1 MRKTFTTLF
10 LLLITCCVASAANY
24 LTFTAMVDGAYFSKS
39 VTGSANPNIE
49 YSLDDGQTWTELAKK
64 AVTLEKVGDKALLRG
79 FNPEGF
85 SFGINSYTSFV
96 LNSPIAASG
105 SVMSLIDGVGETDTI
120 PNARCFYRLF
130 YKCPGLTFVP
140 ELPATTLAESCYVEM
155 FNNCEIS
162 YAPALPATKLA
173 KDCYNSMF
181 DGCSYLKQAPELPA
195 TTLAEGCYQNMF
207 RKCRNITSAPALPA
221 MELANKC
228 YSGMFNGCTGLKQAP
243 ELPAT
248 TLDSACYFGMFSGC
262 TGLTQAP
269 ELPATTMG
277 NACYKEMFY
286 GCTGLTQTPEL
297 PATTLDIG
305 CYNGMFYG
313 CTGLTQAPEL
323 SVTELA
329 DGCYSRMF
337 YGCTGLTQ
345 APELPATTLSSYCY
359 DGMFY
364 GCTNL
369 TQAPALPA
377 TTLSASCYAYMFRGC
392 AGLTQAPELP
402 ATELTEA
409 CYMYMFY
416 GCTGLTQAPEL
427 PAATLV
433 KDCYAYMFDYCKNIS
448 QIKVNF
454 TEWMEWDPERRYG
467 DAGSWVYSVARN
479 GTFICPKALPQQ
491 YDEYG
496 RKIPARWTAQY
507 IDAEDP
513 DTTSCIA
520 WMDNLTIHVTRAE
533 GLVEVYN
540 LDGELV
546 HSAQASTTDT
556 TSFTMPD
563 YGAYFV
569 KNDTNTVEV
578 CLYNY
583 LTFTAG
589 VDSCRFAIRR
599 KSSLPCN
606 ITYSLDHGQTWS
618 IYFFSDTIT
627 LAKKGDKVLLR
638 GNNPNGVSLSYDV
651 NVTSPERYI
660 HFDIIDSIAAS
671 GSVMSLID
679 STGRK
684 DTIPS
689 QWCFYG
695 LFAGCD
701 KLTQAPELPA
711 TTLAG
716 HCYQNMFQ
724 GCSSLKQAPVL
735 PATTLT
741 DYCYQNMFYGCSSLT
756 QAPALPA
763 IALAPSCYFGMFSQ
777 CTGLTQ
783 APALPATTL
792 AYYCYAD
799 MFKGCTNL
807 TQAPEL
813 PATTLANSCYVA
825 MFADC
830 ENLSQAPALP
840 ATRLFNYCYQSMFEG
855 CTSLTQA
862 PALPATTMAYYCY
875 CRMFERCRGLTQA
888 PELPAL
894 KLHNG
899 CYSLMFAGCTSL
911 TQAPE
916 LPATTLV
923 DECYKYMFKNCT
935 GLTQAP
941 ELPAT
946 KLVTACYGHMF
957 DGCSNLSFIKVNFT
971 NWVTWY
977 SDTDDEDTWV
987 KNVAPTGT
995 FICPKD
1001 LTVQYG
1007 VNRIPEGW
1015 NVQFIKEEVVFSA
1028 WGEDLTLRVVGA
1040 EGLVEVY
1047 DANGELLHNA
1057 QASFEDTTSFL
1068 MPDYGVYVVKTDSDS
1083 VRVSLY
1089 NYLTLT
1095 PERVG
1100 LGFSVESNTWP
1111 TSMDFP
1117 TIQYS
1122 LDNGRTWDT
1131 LSVGHEISL
1140 EKKGAKVL
1148 LRGDNPD
1155 GFSQSSNAYVYFK
1168 LRGSFS
1174 ASGSVMSLVDS
1185 TATSMVVPT
1194 SGCFYG
1200 LFQNCTSLTQAPELP
1215 ATTLADSC
1223 YAKMFNG
1230 CTSLTQ
1236 APELPATTLAK
1247 YCYDGIFSGCTSLT
1261 QAPELSATT
1270 LADYCYRNMFSGCTS
1285 LTQAPVLAVTSLVAG
1300 CYYGMFSGCTGL
1312 TQTPELPATTLANS
1326 CYYEMFMGCA
1336 NLTQAPELSAT
1347 TLAANCYAGMFEECR
1362 ILPQAPVL
1370 PATTLAY
1377 GCYSRMFYN
1386 CDSLTQTPEL
1396 PATTLAGSCYEAMFS
1411 ACNKLT
1417 QAPVL
1422 PATTLAP
1429 FCYKNMFSGC
1439 LSFTQAPELPATTME
1454 HSCYYG
1460 MFDNCPKLTQ
1470 APALPATKLSEYC
1483 YAFMFSRCSTITQ
1496 APEMSA
1502 TDFAE
1507 FSCQYMFNSCTSL
1520 TQAPELLATTM
1531 PDYSLTLMF
1540 NDCENLS
1547 YIKVHFTEWAMW
1559 DEVYNTWVAGVAPA
1573 GTFVCPRELPV
1584 KYGEGR
1590 IPVGWEVRYIGEGE
1604 VPDSVSF
1611 SVWTEDRTIHV
1622 IGAEGLIEVYD
1633 ANGELLQNAQATT
1646 DTTSFLMPDYGVYV
1660 VKSDTDSV
1668 RVVLCDYLTFTA
1680 EQDGANFTLKYKL
1693 NYNSLNPNEE
1703 KPNLLYS
1710 LDGGKS
1716 WIRATYGEAV
1726 ILKNKGDKA
1735 LLKGINLEGF
1745 SRSSDGYAYFEL
1757 RGSIAASGS
1766 VMSLISDTADS
1777 DVIPNAGCFY
1787 GLFYNCSSL
1796 KQAPK
1801 LPATTLTESC
1811 YAEMFYGCRGLTEAP
1826 ELPATTLVNNCYQE
1840 MFYGCKGLTR
1850 TPDLPATT
1858 LADYCYSDMFRNC
1871 TSLTQI
1877 VALPVTTLAGYC
1889 YNGMFRGCTALTQ
1902 APELPADTLAV
1913 GCYTDMFNSCSSLTQ
1928 TPELS
1933 STTLA
1938 KNCYY
1943 GMFKECTNLT
1953 QAPVL
1958 PATTLAGNCYY
1969 RMFEGCLSLTQ
1980 APELP
1985 ATTLAYGC
1993 YYEMFKSCVG
2003 LTQAPLLP
2011 STQMAGHCYRGMFSG
2026 CTGLTQAP
2034 ELPATTLAGYCYYG
2048 MFDNCVSLSQ
2058 APALPATKLAEY
2070 CYAFMFSRCSTL
2082 TQAPVMSA
2090 TDFVEFSCQYMF
2102 NSCTSLTQAPELL
2115 ATTMPDYSC
2124 MLMFNDCG
2132 NLSYI
2137 KVHFTEWPKWEDEAI
2152 YDKWVVDV
2160 APSGTFVC
2168 PRELAVEYG
2177 VNRIPEGWEVQFIEP
2192 EIVDANYLTFTVL
2205 EDSSSITATDVK
2217 GEDAGKLRSLS
2228 LKDTDLRYSLDG
2240 GKTWNVMENGVPV
2253 LLPKAGDSVMLKGY
2267 NPDGLSNYTDRI
2279 RFEMRGKLA
2288 ASGSV
2293 MSLIDNSGKT
2303 TDIPNSYCFANLF
2316 DGCGSLTQAPELPS
2330 TVLKPHC
2337 YFAMFRNCTSLQS
2350 VSMLPAAELTEGCY
2364 EEMFY
2369 GCENLSEIEVAFTDW
2384 ADGTT
2389 DWMYGV
2395 APSGTFTCPDALAEK
2410 MSASNIPEGWLLPSG
2425 EEVTNEEDT
2434 ASCGISVWTENGTIC
2449 VRGAE
2454 GAIEV
2459 FGVKGELIR
2468 TLRGNASGTVR
2479 FNMPAGRVYILK
2491 IGAQRVKVLL

>member
-120 PNARCFYRLF
+120 PNAGCFYRLF

-140 ELPATTLAESCYVEM
+140 ELPATTLAESCYAEM

-173 KDCYNSMF
+173 KDCYNGMF

-228 YSGMFNGCTGLKQAP
+228 YSGMFNGCTGLK
-243 ELPAT
+243 
-248 TLDSACYFGMFSGC
+248 
-262 TGLTQAP
+262 QAP

-454 TEWMEWDPERRYG
+454 TEWMAWDPERRYG

-507 IDAEDP
+507 IDAEEP

-638 GNNPNGVSLSYDV
+638 GNNPNGVSYSNY
-651 NVTSPERYI
+651 NNATSPDQYI

-735 PATTLT
+735 PATSLT

-763 IALAPSCYFGMFSQ
+763 IALALSCYSGMFYN
-777 CTGLTQ
+777 CVGLTN
-783 APALPATTL
+783 APELPATTL
-792 AYYCYAD
+792 AISCYSS
-799 MFKGCTNL
+799 MFMGCTSL

-813 PATTLANSCYVA
+813 PATTMVQNCYVS

-830 ENLSQAPALP
+830 VNLSQAPELP
-840 ATRLFNYCYQSMFEG
+840 ATTLSNYCYQRMFAG

-875 CRMFERCRGLTQA
+875 CRMFERCKGLTQA

-894 KLHNG
+894 KLNEG
-899 CYSLMFAGCTSL
+899 CYNGMFSSCTSL
-911 TQAPE
+911 TQAPA

-923 DECYKYMFKNCT
+923 RECYKYMFSGCT
-935 GLTQAP
+935 SLTQAP

-957 DGCSNLSFIKVNFT
+957 DGCSNLSFIKVNFW
-971 NWVTWY
+971 NWVPWY
-977 SDTDDEDTWV
+977 SDTDDEDAWV

-1040 EGLVEVY
+1040 DGLVEVY

-1068 MPDYGVYVVKTDSDS
+1068 MPDYGVYAVKTDSDS

-1100 LGFSVESNTWP
+1100 LGFSVEPNTWP

-1140 EKKGAKVL
+1140 EKKGTKVL
-1148 LRGDNPD
+1148 LRGYNPD

-1194 SGCFYG
+1194 AGCFYG

-1223 YAKMFNG
+1223 YAKMFSG
-1230 CTSLTQ
+1230 CTGLTQ

-1326 CYYEMFMGCA
+1326 CYYEMFKGCA

-1347 TLAANCYAGMFEECR
+1347 KLATSCYARMFEECR

-1370 PATTLAY
+1370 PATTLAA

-1422 PATTLAP
+1422 PATTMEP
-1429 FCYKNMFSGC
+1429 SCYKYMFSDC
-1439 LSFTQAPELPATTME
+1439 VSFLQAPELPSTSLANY
-1454 HSCYYG
+1454 CYYG
-1460 MFDNCPKLTQ
+1460 MFNHCPKLTQ
-1470 APALPATKLSEYC
+1470 APDLPATKLAEYC
-1483 YAFMFSRCSTITQ
+1483 YAFMFSRCSTLTQ
-1496 APEMSA
+1496 APVMSA

-1507 FSCQYMFNSCTSL
+1507 LSCYNMFNSCTSL
-1520 TQAPELLATTM
+1520 TQAPELLATTL
-1531 PDYSLTLMF
+1531 PDYSCTLMF
-1540 NDCENLS
+1540 NDCESLS
-1547 YIKVHFTEWAMW
+1547 YIKVHFTEWPKWEDGAL
-1559 DEVYNTWVAGVAPA
+1559 YNKWVAGVAPA

-1584 KYGEGR
+1584 KYGEGK

-1622 IGAEGLIEVYD
+1622 IGAEGLVEVYD

-1646 DTTSFLMPDYGVYV
+1646 DTTSFFMSDYGVYV

-1680 EQDGANFTLKYKL
+1680 EQNGASFTINFKNTQTDVEM
-1693 NYNSLNPNEE
+1693 PNAV
-1703 KPNLLYS
+1703 YS
-1710 LDGGKS
+1710 LDGGRTWYRLS
-1716 WIRATYGEAV
+1716 YGEYV
-1726 ILKNKGDKA
+1726 VLKNKGDKA
-1735 LLKGINLEGF
+1735 LLKGINPDGF
-1745 SRSSDGYAYFEL
+1745 SQGSDAYAYFEM

-1766 VMSLISDTADS
+1766 VMSLLGDTADS
-1777 DVIPNAGCFY
+1777 DKIPNNGCFH
-1787 GLFYNCSSL
+1787 GLFYNCTGL
-1796 KQAPK
+1796 TQAPA
-1801 LPATTLTESC
+1801 LPATTLT
-1811 YAEMFYGCRGLTEAP
+1811 
-1826 ELPATTLVNNCYQE
+1826 NNCYVI
-1840 MFYGCKGLTR
+1840 MF
-1850 TPDLPATT
+1850 
-1858 LADYCYSDMFRNC
+1858 S
-1871 TSLTQI
+1871 
-1877 VALPVTTLAGYC
+1877 
-1889 YNGMFRGCTALTQ
+1889 GCT
-1902 APELPADTLAV
+1902 
-1913 GCYTDMFNSCSSLTQ
+1913 
-1928 TPELS
+1928 
-1933 STTLA
+1933 
-1938 KNCYY
+1938 K
-1943 GMFKECTNLT
+1943 LT

-1958 PATTLAGNCYY
+1958 PATTLAKNCYY
-1969 RMFEGCLSLTQ
+1969 GMFRGCSGLPQ

-1985 ATTLAYGC
+1985 ATTLANSC
-1993 YYEMFKSCVG
+1993 YYEMFKGCTS
-2003 LTQAPLLP
+2003 LTQAPALP
-2011 STQMAGHCYRGMFSG
+2011 ATALDTKCYHGMFNGCTGLTQTPELPATTLANSCYYEMFKGCANLTQAPELSATKLATCCYAGMFEECRILPQAPVLPATTLAAGCYSRMFYNCDSLTQTPELPATTLASSCYEAMFSACNKLTQAPVLPATTLAPSCYKNMFSG
-2026 CTGLTQAP
+2026 CLSVTQAP
-2034 ELPATTLAGYCYYG
+2034 ELPATTMEHSCYYG
-2048 MFDNCVSLSQ
+2048 MFDNCPKLTQ
-2058 APALPATKLAEY
+2058 APDLPATKLAEY

-2115 ATTMPDYSC
+2115 ATTMPDYSLT
-2124 MLMFNDCG
+2124 LMFNDCE

-2137 KVHFTEWPKWEDEAI
+2137 KVHFTEWAMWDEDAL
-2152 YDKWVVDV
+2152 YDKWVAGV
-2160 APSGTFVC
+2160 ASTGTFVC
-2168 PRELAVEYG
+2168 PKELDLIYG
-2177 VNRIPEGWEVQFIEP
+2177 EGRIPEGWEVQFFEP
-2192 EIVDANYLTFTVL
+2192 EMVDANYLTFTAL

-2217 GEDAGKLRSLS
+2217 GENAGKLRSLS
-2228 LKDTDLRYSLDG
+2228 LKDTDLRYSIDG

-2303 TDIPNSYCFANLF
+2303 TDIPNDYCFANLF

-2337 YFAMFRNCTSLQS
+2337 YFAMFRNCTALQS
-2350 VSMLPAAELTEGCY
+2350 VSLLPAPELTEGCY

-2395 APSGTFTCPDALAEK
+2395 SPSGTFTCPDALAEK

-2425 EEVTNEEDT
+2425 EEVTNGEDT

-2449 VRGAE
+2449 VCGTE
-2454 GAIEV
+2454 ETIEV
-2459 FGVKGELIR
+2459 FGAKGELLR
-2468 TLRGNASGTVR
+2468 TLRGNASGIVR
-2479 FNMPAGRVYILK
+2479 FTMPAGRVYILR

>member
-24 LTFTAMVDGAYFSKS
+24 LTLTARVDGAYFSKS

-79 FNPEGF
+79 VNPEGF
-85 SFGINSYTSFV
+85 SFGINSYTCFV
-96 LNSPIAASG
+96 SSSSIAASG

-130 YKCPGLTFVP
+130 YNFPNLVSAP
-140 ELPATTLAESCYVEM
+140 ELSATMLAENCYEEM
-155 FNNCEIS
+155 FNGCKTLPN
-162 YAPALPATKLA
+162 APALPATKLS
-173 KDCYNSMF
+173 KNCYNGMF
-181 DGCSYLKQAPELPA
+181 NGCRNLRQAPELPA
-195 TTLAEGCYQNMF
+195 TTLAEGCYQNML
-207 RKCRNITSAPALPA
+207 KDCRNITSAPALPA

-243 ELPAT
+243 ELSAT

-269 ELPATTMG
+269 ELPATTMA

-345 APELPATTLSSYCY
+345 APELPAMELADACY
-359 DGMFY
+359 MSMFY
-364 GCTNL
+364 GCTGL
-369 TQAPALPA
+369 TQAPELPA
-377 TTLSASCYAYMFRGC
+377 TTLSASCYAYMFREC
-392 AGLTQAPELP
+392 AGLMQAPELP

-454 TEWMEWDPERRYG
+454 TEWMEWDHERRYG

-496 RKIPARWTAQY
+496 RKIPARWTTQY
-507 IDAEDP
+507 IDAEEP

-589 VDSCRFAIRR
+589 MDSCRFAIRR
-599 KSSLPCN
+599 KSSSPCN

-638 GNNPNGVSLSYDV
+638 GNNPNGVSYSHY
-651 NVTSPERYI
+651 NNATSPDQYI

-711 TTLAG
+711 TTLAR

-763 IALAPSCYFGMFSQ
+763 TALAPSCYSDMFYN
-777 CTGLTQ
+777 CVGLT
-783 APALPATTL
+783 
-792 AYYCYAD
+792 
-799 MFKGCTNL
+799 N
-807 TQAPEL
+807 APEL
-813 PATTLANSCYVA
+813 PATTLAYFCY
-825 MFADC
+825 
-830 ENLSQAPALP
+830 S
-840 ATRLFNYCYQSMFEG
+840 SMF
-855 CTSLTQA
+855 
-862 PALPATTMAYYCY
+862 M
-875 CRMFERCRGLTQA
+875 
-888 PELPAL
+888 
-894 KLHNG
+894 
-899 CYSLMFAGCTSL
+899 GCTSL

-923 DECYKYMFKNCT
+923 QNCYVSMFADCVNLSQAPELPATTLANYCYQRMFAGCTSLTQAPALPATAMAYYCYCRMFERCKGLTQAPELPALKLNEGCYNGMFSSCTSLTQAPALPATTLVRECYKYMFSGCT
-935 GLTQAP
+935 SLTQAP

-957 DGCSNLSFIKVNFT
+957 DGCSNLSFIKVNFW
-971 NWVTWY
+971 NWVSWY

-1040 EGLVEVY
+1040 DGLVEVY

-1100 LGFSVESNTWP
+1100 LGFSVEPNTWL

-1194 SGCFYG
+1194 AGCFYC

-1223 YAKMFNG
+1223 YAKMFSG
-1230 CTSLTQ
+1230 CTGLTQ

-1261 QAPELSATT
+1261 QASELPATT
-1270 LADYCYRNMFSGCTS
+1270 LANSCYYEMFKGCTS
-1285 LTQAPVLAVTSLVAG
+1285 LTQAPALPATALDTK
-1300 CYYGMFSGCTGL
+1300 CYHGMFNGCTGL
-1312 TQTPELPATTLANS
+1312 TQTPELPATTLALG
-1326 CYYEMFMGCA
+1326 CYSEMFKGCA
-1336 NLTQAPELSAT
+1336 NLTQTPELSAT
-1347 TLAANCYAGMFEECR
+1347 TLATSCYAGMFEECR

-1370 PATTLAY
+1370 PATTLAA

-1386 CDSLTQTPEL
+1386 CDSLAEAPEL

-1411 ACNKLT
+1411 ACDKLT

-1429 FCYKNMFSGC
+1429 SCYKNMFSGC
-1439 LSFTQAPELPATTME
+1439 LSVTQAPELPATTME

-1460 MFDNCPKLTQ
+1460 MFNHCPKLT
-1470 APALPATKLSEYC
+1470 
-1483 YAFMFSRCSTITQ
+1483 
-1496 APEMSA
+1496 
-1502 TDFAE
+1502 
-1507 FSCQYMFNSCTSL
+1507 
-1520 TQAPELLATTM
+1520 
-1531 PDYSLTLMF
+1531 
-1540 NDCENLS
+1540 
-1547 YIKVHFTEWAMW
+1547 
-1559 DEVYNTWVAGVAPA
+1559 
-1573 GTFVCPRELPV
+1573 
-1584 KYGEGR
+1584 
-1590 IPVGWEVRYIGEGE
+1590 
-1604 VPDSVSF
+1604 
-1611 SVWTEDRTIHV
+1611 
-1622 IGAEGLIEVYD
+1622 
-1633 ANGELLQNAQATT
+1633 
-1646 DTTSFLMPDYGVYV
+1646 
-1660 VKSDTDSV
+1660 
-1668 RVVLCDYLTFTA
+1668 
-1680 EQDGANFTLKYKL
+1680 
-1693 NYNSLNPNEE
+1693 
-1703 KPNLLYS
+1703 
-1710 LDGGKS
+1710 
-1716 WIRATYGEAV
+1716 
-1726 ILKNKGDKA
+1726 
-1735 LLKGINLEGF
+1735 
-1745 SRSSDGYAYFEL
+1745 
-1757 RGSIAASGS
+1757 
-1766 VMSLISDTADS
+1766 
-1777 DVIPNAGCFY
+1777 
-1787 GLFYNCSSL
+1787 
-1796 KQAPK
+1796 
-1801 LPATTLTESC
+1801 
-1811 YAEMFYGCRGLTEAP
+1811 
-1826 ELPATTLVNNCYQE
+1826 
-1840 MFYGCKGLTR
+1840 
-1850 TPDLPATT
+1850 
-1858 LADYCYSDMFRNC
+1858 
-1871 TSLTQI
+1871 
-1877 VALPVTTLAGYC
+1877 
-1889 YNGMFRGCTALTQ
+1889 
-1902 APELPADTLAV
+1902 
-1913 GCYTDMFNSCSSLTQ
+1913 
-1928 TPELS
+1928 
-1933 STTLA
+1933 
-1938 KNCYY
+1938 
-1943 GMFKECTNLT
+1943 
-1953 QAPVL
+1953 
-1958 PATTLAGNCYY
+1958 
-1969 RMFEGCLSLTQ
+1969 
-1980 APELP
+1980 
-1985 ATTLAYGC
+1985 
-1993 YYEMFKSCVG
+1993 
-2003 LTQAPLLP
+2003 
-2011 STQMAGHCYRGMFSG
+2011 
-2026 CTGLTQAP
+2026 
-2034 ELPATTLAGYCYYG
+2034 
-2048 MFDNCVSLSQ
+2048 Q

-2090 TDFVEFSCQYMF
+2090 TDFAELSCHNMF

-2115 ATTMPDYSC
+2115 ATTLPDYSC
-2124 MLMFNDCG
+2124 TLMFNDCES
-2132 NLSYI
+2132 LSYI
-2137 KVHFTEWPKWEDEAI
+2137 KVHFTEWPKWEDEAL
-2152 YDKWVVDV
+2152 YNTWVAGV
-2160 APSGTFVC
+2160 APAGTFVC

-2177 VNRIPEGWEVQFIEP
+2177 ANRIPEGWEVQFIEP
-2192 EIVDANYLTFTVL
+2192 EIVDANYLTFTAL

-2303 TDIPNSYCFANLF
+2303 TDIPNDYCFANLF

-2350 VSMLPAAELTEGCY
+2350 VSMLPAPELTEGCY

-2410 MSASNIPEGWLLPSG
+2410 MSASNIPEGWLLPSS
-2425 EEVTNEEDT
+2425 EEVTNGEDT
-2434 ASCGISVWTENGTIC
+2434 ASCGISVWTENGTVC
-2449 VRGAE
+2449 VCGTE
-2454 GAIEV
+2454 ETIEV
-2459 FGVKGELIR
+2459 FGAKGELIR
-2468 TLRGNASGTVR
+2468 TLRGNVSGTVR
-2479 FNMPAGRVYILK
+2479 FNMPAGRVYILRV
-2491 IGAQRVKVLL
+2491 GAQRVKVLL

>member
-1 MRKTFTTLF
+1 MKKTFTTLF
-10 LLLITCCVASAANY
+10 LLLVTCCVASAANY
-24 LTFTAMVDGAYFSKS
+24 LTLTAMVDGAYFSKS

-120 PNARCFYRLF
+120 PNAGCFYRLF

-140 ELPATTLAESCYVEM
+140 ELPATTLAESCYAEM

-173 KDCYNSMF
+173 KDCYNGMF
-181 DGCSYLKQAPELPA
+181 DGCSYLNQAPELPA

-228 YSGMFNGCTGLKQAP
+228 YSGMFNGCTSLKQAP

-262 TGLTQAP
+262 TSLTQAP
-269 ELPATTMG
+269 ELLATTMA

-329 DGCYSRMF
+329 DGCYGRMF

-345 APELPATTLSSYCY
+345 APELPATTLASGCY
-359 DGMFY
+359 NGMFY

-392 AGLTQAPELP
+392 TGLTQAPELP

-638 GNNPNGVSLSYDV
+638 GNNPNGVSY
-651 NVTSPERYI
+651 NHYNYATSPDQYI

-711 TTLAG
+711 TTLAR

-763 IALAPSCYFGMFSQ
+763 IALAPSCYYGMFYN
-777 CTGLTQ
+777 CVGLT
-783 APALPATTL
+783 
-792 AYYCYAD
+792 
-799 MFKGCTNL
+799 N
-807 TQAPEL
+807 APEL
-813 PATTLANSCYVA
+813 PATTLAISCY
-825 MFADC
+825 
-830 ENLSQAPALP
+830 S
-840 ATRLFNYCYQSMFEG
+840 SMF
-855 CTSLTQA
+855 
-862 PALPATTMAYYCY
+862 M
-875 CRMFERCRGLTQA
+875 
-888 PELPAL
+888 
-894 KLHNG
+894 
-899 CYSLMFAGCTSL
+899 GCTSL

-916 LPATTLV
+916 LPATTMVQNCYVSMFADCVNLSQAPELPATTLSNYCYQRMFARCTSLTQAPALPATAMAYYCYCSMFERCKGLTQAPELPALKLNEGCYNGMFSSCTSLTQAPALPATTLV
-923 DECYKYMFKNCT
+923 HECYKYMFSGCT
-935 GLTQAP
+935 SLTQAP

-957 DGCSNLSFIKVNFT
+957 DGCSNLSFIKVNFW

-977 SDTDDEDTWV
+977 SDTDDEDAWV

-1100 LGFSVESNTWP
+1100 LGFSVEPNTWP

-1148 LRGDNPD
+1148 LRGYNPD

-1168 LRGSFS
+1168 LRGRYS

-1223 YAKMFNG
+1223 YAKMFSG
-1230 CTSLTQ
+1230 CTGLTQ

-1326 CYYEMFMGCA
+1326 CYYEMFKGCA

-1347 TLAANCYAGMFEECR
+1347 KLATCCYAGMFEECR

-1370 PATTLAY
+1370 PATTLAA

-1470 APALPATKLSEYC
+1470 APALPATKLAEYC
-1483 YAFMFSRCSTITQ
+1483 YAFMFSRCSTLTQ
-1496 APEMSA
+1496 APVMSA

-1507 FSCQYMFNSCTSL
+1507 LSCHNMFNSCTSL
-1520 TQAPELLATTM
+1520 TQAPELLATTL
-1531 PDYSLTLMF
+1531 PDYSCTLMF
-1540 NDCENLS
+1540 NDCESLS
-1547 YIKVHFTEWAMW
+1547 YIKVHFTEWPKW
-1559 DEVYNTWVAGVAPA
+1559 EDEAFYNKWVAGVAPA

-1584 KYGEGR
+1584 KYGEGK

-1622 IGAEGLIEVYD
+1622 IGAEGLVEVYD

-1646 DTTSFLMPDYGVYV
+1646 DTTSFFMSDYGVYV

-1680 EQDGANFTLKYKL
+1680 EQNGASFTINFKKTQTDVEM
-1693 NYNSLNPNEE
+1693 PNAV
-1703 KPNLLYS
+1703 YS
-1710 LDGGKS
+1710 LDGGRTWYRLS
-1716 WIRATYGEAV
+1716 YGEYV
-1726 ILKNKGDKA
+1726 VLKNKGDKA
-1735 LLKGINLEGF
+1735 LLKGINPDGF
-1745 SRSSDGYAYFEL
+1745 SQGSDAYAYFEM

-1766 VMSLISDTADS
+1766 VMSLLGDTADS
-1777 DVIPNAGCFY
+1777 DKIPNNGCFH
-1787 GLFYNCSSL
+1787 GLFYNCTGL
-1796 KQAPK
+1796 TQAPA
-1801 LPATTLTESC
+1801 LPATTLT
-1811 YAEMFYGCRGLTEAP
+1811 
-1826 ELPATTLVNNCYQE
+1826 NNCYVI
-1840 MFYGCKGLTR
+1840 MF
-1850 TPDLPATT
+1850 
-1858 LADYCYSDMFRNC
+1858 S
-1871 TSLTQI
+1871 
-1877 VALPVTTLAGYC
+1877 
-1889 YNGMFRGCTALTQ
+1889 GCT
-1902 APELPADTLAV
+1902 
-1913 GCYTDMFNSCSSLTQ
+1913 
-1928 TPELS
+1928 
-1933 STTLA
+1933 
-1938 KNCYY
+1938 K
-1943 GMFKECTNLT
+1943 LT

-1958 PATTLAGNCYY
+1958 PATTLAKNCYY
-1969 RMFEGCLSLTQ
+1969 GMFRGCSGLPQAPELPATTLANSCYYEMFKGCTSLTQAPALPATALDTKCYHGMFNGCTGLTQTPELPATTLANSCYSEMFKGCANLTQAPELSATTLANSCYAGMFEECRILPQAPVLPATTLASGCYSRMFYNCDSLTQ

-1985 ATTLAYGC
+1985 ATTLAGNC
-1993 YYEMFKSCVG
+1993 YEAMFSACDK
-2003 LTQAPLLP
+2003 LTQAPVLP
-2011 STQMAGHCYRGMFSG
+2011 ATTLAPSCYKNMFLG
-2026 CTGLTQAP
+2026 CLSFMQAP
-2034 ELPATTLAGYCYYG
+2034 ELPATTMEHSCYYG
-2048 MFDNCVSLSQ
+2048 MFDNCPKLTQ

-2070 CYAFMFSRCSTL
+2070 CYAFMFSRCSAL

-2090 TDFVEFSCQYMF
+2090 TEVAEFSCLHMF
-2102 NSCTSLTQAPELL
+2102 SSCTSLTQAPELL
-2115 ATTMPDYSC
+2115 ATTIPDYSLT
-2124 MLMFNDCG
+2124 LMFNDCE

-2137 KVHFTEWPKWEDEAI
+2137 KVHFTEWAMWDEEAL
-2152 YDKWVVDV
+2152 YNTWVAGV
-2160 APSGTFVC
+2160 APAGTFVC

-2177 VNRIPEGWEVQFIEP
+2177 ANRIPEGWEVQFIEP
-2192 EIVDANYLTFTVL
+2192 EIVDANYLTFTAL

-2217 GEDAGKLRSLS
+2217 GENAGKLRSLA

-2240 GKTWNVMENGVPV
+2240 GKTWNVMETGVPV

-2303 TDIPNSYCFANLF
+2303 TDIPNDYCFANLF

-2350 VSMLPAAELTEGCY
+2350 VSMLPAPELTEGCY

-2410 MSASNIPEGWLLPSG
+2410 MSASNIPEGWLLPSSG
-2425 EEVTNEEDT
+2425 EVTNEEDT
-2434 ASCGISVWTENGTIC
+2434 ASCGVQVWTENGAIC

-2454 GAIEV
+2454 DMIEV
-2459 FGVKGELIR
+2459 FGVKGELLR
-2468 TLRGNASGTVR
+2468 TLRGNASGIVCFT
-2479 FNMPAGRVYILK
+2479 MPAGRAYIIK
-2491 IGAQRVKVLL
+2491 IGAQGVKVLL

>member
-1 MRKTFTTLF
+1 MYFFENQFIFYILVKITLCLTLKSKAYEKTFTTLF

-24 LTFTAMVDGAYFSKS
+24 LTLTAMVDGAYFSKS

-49 YSLDDGQTWTELAKK
+49 YSLDDGQTWTELSR

-79 FNPEGF
+79 VNPEGF
-85 SFGINSYTSFV
+85 SSGFDSYTTFSTT
-96 LNSPIAASG
+96 SSIAVSG

-120 PNARCFYRLF
+120 PNAGCFYRLF
-130 YKCPGLTFVP
+130 YGCPRLSSVP
-140 ELPATTLAESCYVEM
+140 ELPATTLAENCYEEM
-155 FNNCEIS
+155 FN
-162 YAPALPATKLA
+162 
-173 KDCYNSMF
+173 
-181 DGCSYLKQAPELPA
+181 GCRNLSNAPELPA
-195 TTLAEGCYQNMF
+195 TTLAEGCYRNMF
-207 RKCRNITSAPALPA
+207 KGCKNISNAPDLSVQ
-221 MELANKC
+221 ELAKDC
-228 YSGMFNGCTGLKQAP
+228 CNG
-243 ELPAT
+243 
-248 TLDSACYFGMFSGC
+248 
-262 TGLTQAP
+262 
-269 ELPATTMG
+269 
-277 NACYKEMFY
+277 
-286 GCTGLTQTPEL
+286 
-297 PATTLDIG
+297 
-305 CYNGMFYG
+305 
-313 CTGLTQAPEL
+313 
-323 SVTELA
+323 
-329 DGCYSRMF
+329 MF

-345 APELPATTLSSYCY
+345 APELPATTLANSCY
-359 DGMFY
+359 KDMFYGCTKLAQAPELPATTLDIGCYSGMFY
-364 GCTNL
+364 GCTGL
-369 TQAPALPA
+369 IQAPELPVTELA
-377 TTLSASCYAYMFRGC
+377 VGCYNRMFYNC
-392 AGLTQAPELP
+392 TSLTQAPELP
-402 ATELTEA
+402 ATTLATN
-409 CYMYMFY
+409 CYAYMFY
-416 GCTGLTQAPEL
+416 NCSALTHAPELPATELAETCYMSMFNGCSSLTQAPEL

-433 KDCYAYMFDYCKNIS
+433 KNCYAYMFDGCQNIS

-454 TEWMEWDPERRYG
+454 TEWMEWDPEHRYG
-467 DAGSWVYSVARN
+467 SGTWASGVASH
-479 GTFICPKALPQQ
+479 GTFICPKALPKQ
-491 YDEYG
+491 YEDYG
-496 RKIPARWTAQY
+496 AKIPPRWAVQY
-507 IDAEDP
+507 IDAEEP
-513 DTTSCIA
+513 DTTGCIA
-520 WMDNLTIHVTRAE
+520 WMDSLTIYVTRAE

-599 KSSLPCN
+599 KSSSPCN

-638 GNNPNGVSLSYDV
+638 GNNPNGVSY
-651 NVTSPERYI
+651 NHYNYATSPDQYI

-711 TTLAG
+711 TTLAR

-735 PATTLT
+735 PATSLT

-763 IALAPSCYFGMFSQ
+763 IALALCCYSGMFYN
-777 CTGLTQ
+777 CVGLT
-783 APALPATTL
+783 
-792 AYYCYAD
+792 
-799 MFKGCTNL
+799 N
-807 TQAPEL
+807 APEL
-813 PATTLANSCYVA
+813 PATTLAISCY
-825 MFADC
+825 
-830 ENLSQAPALP
+830 S
-840 ATRLFNYCYQSMFEG
+840 SMF
-855 CTSLTQA
+855 
-862 PALPATTMAYYCY
+862 M
-875 CRMFERCRGLTQA
+875 
-888 PELPAL
+888 
-894 KLHNG
+894 
-899 CYSLMFAGCTSL
+899 GCTSL

-916 LPATTLV
+916 LPATTMVQNCYVSMFADCVNLSQAPELPATTLSNYCYQRMFAGCTSLTQAPALPATAMAYYCYCSMFERCKGLTQAPELPALKVNEGCYNGMFSSCTSLTQAPALPATTLV
-923 DECYKYMFKNCT
+923 HECYKYMFSGCT
-935 GLTQAP
+935 SLTQAP

-957 DGCSNLSFIKVNFT
+957 DGCSNLSFIKVNFW

-977 SDTDDEDTWV
+977 SDTDDEDAWV

-1100 LGFSVESNTWP
+1100 LGFSVEPNTWP

-1148 LRGDNPD
+1148 LRGYNPD

-1168 LRGSFS
+1168 LRGRYS

-1194 SGCFYG
+1194 AGCFYG

-1223 YAKMFNG
+1223 YAKMFSG
-1230 CTSLTQ
+1230 CTGLTQ

-1326 CYYEMFMGCA
+1326 CYYEMFKGCA

-1347 TLAANCYAGMFEECR
+1347 TLADICYAGMFEDCSS
-1362 ILPQAPVL
+1362 LTQAPVLPATTLAYCCYSRMFYNCDSLAEAPEL

-1386 CDSLTQTPEL
+1386 CDSLAEAPEL
-1396 PATTLAGSCYEAMFS
+1396 PATTLAGSCYEAIFS
-1411 ACNKLT
+1411 ACGKLT

-1429 FCYKNMFSGC
+1429 SCYKNMFSGC
-1439 LSFTQAPELPATTME
+1439 LSVTQAPELPATTME

-1460 MFDNCPKLTQ
+1460 MFNHCPKLTQ
-1470 APALPATKLSEYC
+1470 AP
-1483 YAFMFSRCSTITQ
+1483 
-1496 APEMSA
+1496 
-1502 TDFAE
+1502 D
-1507 FSCQYMFNSCTSL
+1507 
-1520 TQAPELLATTM
+1520 
-1531 PDYSLTLMF
+1531 
-1540 NDCENLS
+1540 
-1547 YIKVHFTEWAMW
+1547 
-1559 DEVYNTWVAGVAPA
+1559 
-1573 GTFVCPRELPV
+1573 
-1584 KYGEGR
+1584 
-1590 IPVGWEVRYIGEGE
+1590 
-1604 VPDSVSF
+1604 
-1611 SVWTEDRTIHV
+1611 
-1622 IGAEGLIEVYD
+1622 
-1633 ANGELLQNAQATT
+1633 
-1646 DTTSFLMPDYGVYV
+1646 
-1660 VKSDTDSV
+1660 
-1668 RVVLCDYLTFTA
+1668 
-1680 EQDGANFTLKYKL
+1680 
-1693 NYNSLNPNEE
+1693 
-1703 KPNLLYS
+1703 
-1710 LDGGKS
+1710 
-1716 WIRATYGEAV
+1716 
-1726 ILKNKGDKA
+1726 
-1735 LLKGINLEGF
+1735 
-1745 SRSSDGYAYFEL
+1745 
-1757 RGSIAASGS
+1757 
-1766 VMSLISDTADS
+1766 
-1777 DVIPNAGCFY
+1777 
-1787 GLFYNCSSL
+1787 
-1796 KQAPK
+1796 
-1801 LPATTLTESC
+1801 
-1811 YAEMFYGCRGLTEAP
+1811 
-1826 ELPATTLVNNCYQE
+1826 
-1840 MFYGCKGLTR
+1840 
-1850 TPDLPATT
+1850 
-1858 LADYCYSDMFRNC
+1858 
-1871 TSLTQI
+1871 
-1877 VALPVTTLAGYC
+1877 
-1889 YNGMFRGCTALTQ
+1889 
-1902 APELPADTLAV
+1902 
-1913 GCYTDMFNSCSSLTQ
+1913 
-1928 TPELS
+1928 
-1933 STTLA
+1933 
-1938 KNCYY
+1938 
-1943 GMFKECTNLT
+1943 
-1953 QAPVL
+1953 
-1958 PATTLAGNCYY
+1958 
-1969 RMFEGCLSLTQ
+1969 
-1980 APELP
+1980 
-1985 ATTLAYGC
+1985 
-1993 YYEMFKSCVG
+1993 
-2003 LTQAPLLP
+2003 
-2011 STQMAGHCYRGMFSG
+2011 
-2026 CTGLTQAP
+2026 
-2034 ELPATTLAGYCYYG
+2034 
-2048 MFDNCVSLSQ
+2048 
-2058 APALPATKLAEY
+2058 LPATKLAEY

-2090 TDFVEFSCQYMF
+2090 TDFAELSCHNMF

-2115 ATTMPDYSC
+2115 ATTLPDYSC
-2124 MLMFNDCG
+2124 TLMFNDCES
-2132 NLSYI
+2132 LSYI
-2137 KVHFTEWPKWEDEAI
+2137 KVHFTEWPKWEDEAL
-2152 YDKWVVDV
+2152 YNKWVAGV
-2160 APSGTFVC
+2160 ASTGTFVC
-2168 PRELAVEYG
+2168 PKELDLIYG
-2177 VNRIPEGWEVQFIEP
+2177 EDRIPEGWEVQFFEP
-2192 EIVDANYLTFTVL
+2192 EMVDANYLTFTAL

-2217 GEDAGKLRSLS
+2217 GEDAGKLRSLA

-2303 TDIPNSYCFANLF
+2303 TDIPNDYCFSNLF

-2410 MSASNIPEGWLLPSG
+2410 MSASNIPEGWLLPSSG
-2425 EEVTNEEDT
+2425 EVTNEEDT
-2434 ASCGISVWTENGTIC
+2434 ASCGVQVWTENGAIC

-2454 GAIEV
+2454 DMIEV
-2459 FGVKGELIR
+2459 LGVKGELLR
-2468 TLRGNASGTVR
+2468 TLRGNASGIVR
-2479 FNMPAGRVYILK
+2479 FTMPAGRAYIIK
-2491 IGAQRVKVLL
+2491 IGKQGVKVLL